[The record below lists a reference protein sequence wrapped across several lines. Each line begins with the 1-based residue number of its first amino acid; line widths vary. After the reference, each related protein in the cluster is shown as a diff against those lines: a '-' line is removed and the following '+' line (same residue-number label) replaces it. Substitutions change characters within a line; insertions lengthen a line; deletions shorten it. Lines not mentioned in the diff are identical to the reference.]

1 MPNYWFQYFIITSI
15 SAPSHYFSHFLSSF
29 SFHGIPKW
37 RIICYYYPLFN
48 QFSTDSN
55 VCHLFFLKKTKRRFL
70 IHFTNTICI
79 SISFVFRSKTPVGVR
94 SERSTISS
102 NDCTYQS
109 AKRQRLENGHLNK
122 VWYSFQAEMRGLP
135 NFDVLF
141 SPQNELILQCL

>member
-1 MPNYWFQYFIITSI
+1 M
-15 SAPSHYFSHFLSSF
+15 SSF
-29 SFHGIPKW
+29 
-37 RIICYYYPLFN
+37 
-48 QFSTDSN
+48 
-55 VCHLFFLKKTKRRFL
+55 FFLKKTKRRFL

-79 SISFVFRSKTPVGVR
+79 SISFVFRSKKPVGVR

-141 SPQNELILQCL
+141 FPCRMNLFYNVHSDFFFLSNNCSSYCTYGGKYKG